1 MRREERERS
10 ERADRAEPGPGERA
24 KPADSALRARSASCS
39 SRARSRLWTSVVA
52 LRQDFSLAD
61 EPGSRLTLF
70 LRNHQNITML
80 AITSTAT
87 TGPAI
92 TPGFGPPE
100 LSPAFLLHWIVGHWE
115 QVLVISYPM
124 SLPSELIQVDRK
136 RLHSPSRQNTVLV
149 WWFLITRNTLARVQ
163 PSPLHVLHHGARY
176 SEASDDVRGGL

>member
-1 MRREERERS
+1 M
-10 ERADRAEPGPGERA
+10 
-24 KPADSALRARSASCS
+24 
-39 SRARSRLWTSVVA
+39 VA

-61 EPGSRLTLF
+61 EPGSRLTFF

-149 WWFLITRNTLARVQ
+149 WRTIAAWWFLITRNTLARVQ